1 MNSKF
6 LIRLFL
12 FSGDWND
19 ALMLEHINL
28 IEALPPSPVWLGA
41 GCKPSPGTAGSEAI
55 SACVAMVKQS
65 DVSTTQQAGKM
76 L

>member
-19 ALMLEHINL
+19 ALVLEHINL
-28 IEALPPSPVWLGA
+28 IETLLPPQCSLELDGSPAQGQQVPKQFLLMWLW
-41 GCKPSPGTAGSEAI
+41 
-55 SACVAMVKQS
+55 
-65 DVSTTQQAGKM
+65 
-76 L
+76 

>member
-19 ALMLEHINL
+19 ALVLEHINL
-28 IEALPPSPVWLGA
+28 IEALLPPSAARSWIYA
-41 GCKPSPGTAGSEAI
+41 QPGDNRFWSNFCLRGFGET
-55 SACVAMVKQS
+55 K
-65 DVSTTQQAGKM
+65 
-76 L
+76 